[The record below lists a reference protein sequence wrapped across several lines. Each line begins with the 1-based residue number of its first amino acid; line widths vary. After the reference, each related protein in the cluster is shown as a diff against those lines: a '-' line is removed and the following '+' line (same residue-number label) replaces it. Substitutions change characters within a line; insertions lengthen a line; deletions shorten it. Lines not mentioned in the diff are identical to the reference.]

1 MEVPLAE
8 WLQSSGVLLGYL
20 SSFDLSTQFQ
30 KEREDQCETILWE
43 GFWRV
48 LFCGEIEGI
57 EAFERADGRVLEV
70 ERLWREPKKN
80 EVRFLFFEDCV
91 REVSGQ
97 ENPRKWE
104 RGFERW
110 LRGEFMEPIKMDQ
123 RGNRWLVGA
132 GRVDC
137 NIATLETVYSLLWKP
152 WHLRERKRKAKGKE
166 SFDECTMLLCI

>member
-1 MEVPLAE
+1 MARAFGAQTMEVSPAE
-8 WLQSSGVLLGYL
+8 WLQSFGVLLGYL
-20 SSFDLSTQFQ
+20 SSFNLSAQFQ
-30 KEREDQCETILWE
+30 GGKCREVLWIERLLMERRESFMGGSGVESVDGGGINCVERERGDQCETILWE

-48 LFCGEIEGI
+48 LS
-57 EAFERADGRVLEV
+57 
-70 ERLWREPKKN
+70 
-80 EVRFLFFEDCV
+80 DCV

-110 LRGEFMEPIKMDQ
+110 LRGEFMEPVKMDQ

-137 NIATLETVYSLLWKP
+137 NIATLETV
-152 WHLRERKRKAKGKE
+152 
-166 SFDECTMLLCI
+166 